1 LGDPY
6 VIPGAVNRR
15 LGWAR
20 EQEGLSMGAWRDRLA
35 AVRGYSVSRS
45 SVAEY
50 EWHLRRGKR
59 GPRMPP
65 ADYVASVSEVF
76 GYRLE
81 WLLLGRGETKD
92 LDGGSGPESEDQLFE
107 GHLFGDLPRW
117 MKGVAWASGSM
128 RISLL
133 RLLSEVDRALAHV
146 PGITGS
152 EGRQVRE
159 AGLKSVVSFLNA
171 ALPGVDD
178 S

>member
-1 LGDPY
+1 
-6 VIPGAVNRR
+6 
-15 LGWAR
+15 
-20 EQEGLSMGAWRDRLA
+20 
-35 AVRGYSVSRS
+35 
-45 SVAEY
+45 
-50 EWHLRRGKR
+50 
-59 GPRMPP
+59 
-65 ADYVASVSEVF
+65 VASVSEVF

-178 S
+178 SHFLEIAKLPPRQREQVVMHLKALIYLLFRPFRDEETSFLWSKVLTSRDERG